1 VNSIRDALI
10 KGAGRIKNIF
20 TTPSLDARVLLKYVL
35 KKEDTYLLIHGDEIL
50 SSEDEI
56 KYNHLIKRRAEGM
69 PVAYITGRKEF
80 MGMEFKVNEHT
91 LIPRPDTEI
100 AVMEAI
106 DSIRDHGYKDVLD
119 LCCGSGAIGLSIA
132 ASLEFTNVSL
142 SDINKEAL
150 EVAKE
155 NALSLRLESRVQF
168 VLSDLFSE
176 IRDTYDLIISN
187 PPYIS
192 GEDMEK
198 LEETVRDYE
207 PHLALYGGD
216 TGLDFYR
223 TIIQHVRKYLRENG
237 MLIFE
242 IGYDQSSEVEKMM
255 KEYGFQKVHT
265 IKDFSGLPRVVS
277 GLLIP
282 ET

>member
-1 VNSIRDALI
+1 MSSIREALQTA
-10 KGAGRIKNIF
+10 AGRLKKISP
-20 TTPSLDARVLLKYVL
+20 TPLLDARVLLKYVL
-35 KKEDTYLLIHGDEIL
+35 KRKDTYLLVHGDEIL
-50 SSEDEI
+50 SDENETSFY
-56 KYNHLIKRRAEGM
+56 KLVEKREAGM
-69 PVAYITGRKEF
+69 PIAYITGTKEF
-80 MGMEFKVNEHT
+80 MGMEFIVNEHT

-106 DSIRDHGYKDVLD
+106 EAAKIHRYSDILD

-132 ASLEFTNVSL
+132 SSLEFTNVVL

-150 EVAKE
+150 EVAKK
-155 NALSLRLESRVQF
+155 NAVRLGLEKRTQF
-168 VLSDLFSE
+168 ILSDLFSD
-176 IRDTYDLIISN
+176 IHDTYDLIISN
-187 PPYIS
+187 PPYINE
-192 GEDMEK
+192 EDMEK
-198 LEETVRDYE
+198 LEGSVRDYE
-207 PHLALYGGD
+207 PHVALYGGK

-223 TIIQHVRKYLRENG
+223 VITHNVRKYLRENG

-255 KEYGFQKVHT
+255 KENGFQKVHT
-265 IKDFSGLPRVVS
+265 VKDFSGLSRVVS